1 MVVAA
6 LNILAVC
13 DPGTD
18 FGRRLAEYA
27 EKRAGYPFSLQVF
40 SSLDQLFLYRE
51 KRKPE
56 AVLLA
61 SELYREGDW
70 QDYDHPLFLLGSGLG
85 REGDPPCIFRYQEAD
100 SILREI
106 LVLYRQKRPKFAMK
120 TEKRGFCLYAVTDAA
135 ENCRSEQL
143 AFALAVQL
151 AAKEKVLWLD
161 LRTWSVVQTLY
172 GGMDSG
178 TLGEL
183 LYGLC
188 RRKEDVL
195 DQMMEKAASVQGV
208 DVLPGIAEPADF
220 LELTIDD
227 WKYLFDRLKNESPYT
242 AVLAVTGN
250 MIQPLGAFLE
260 LFDVIWMVWEE
271 GQMACQNRLEKYVKT
286 TACPQLWQR
295 VVGVQLPADTAGKD
309 TDRQVLRQLAIKT
322 LREDKRTYG
331 RKDTSQAE
339 TAAEADRRTGGQ

>member
-61 SELYREGDW
+61 GELYRAGDW
-70 QDYDHPLFLLGSGLG
+70 QDYDHPLFLLGSGPG
-85 REGDPPCIFRYQEAD
+85 GEEEPPCIFRYQEAD

-106 LVLYRQKRPKFAMK
+106 LVLYRKKQPKIAMK
-120 TEKRGFCLYAVTDAA
+120 TEKSTFCLYAVTDAE
-135 ENCRSEQL
+135 ENSRSEQL
-143 AFALAVQL
+143 AFELAARLAV
-151 AAKEKVLWLD
+151 KEKLLWLD
-161 LRTWSVVQTLY
+161 LRTWPVVQTLY

-178 TLGEL
+178 SLGEL

-195 DQMMEKAASVQGV
+195 DQMLERAVNIRGV
-208 DVLPGIAEPADF
+208 DMLPGIAEPSDF
-220 LELTIDD
+220 LELTIED
-227 WKYLFDRLKNESPYT
+227 WKYLFGRLKNESPYT
-242 AVLAVTGN
+242 AVMAVTGN
-250 MIQPLGAFLE
+250 MIQPLGTFLE

-271 GQMACQNRLEKYVKT
+271 RQMICQNRLEKYVKT

-295 VVGVQLPADTAGKD
+295 VVGVQLPADTAGKN

-322 LREDKRTYG
+322 LQEDKGTYG
-331 RKDTSQAE
+331 
-339 TAAEADRRTGGQ
+339 